1 MISNIGDTLR
11 RRAMV
16 LAECGYGPVGYWLG
30 MTLLSFSQFIRV
42 HNELTGERRAARKK
56 AEKERADNRRRK
68 R

>member
-1 MISNIGDTLR
+1 
-11 RRAMV
+11 MV